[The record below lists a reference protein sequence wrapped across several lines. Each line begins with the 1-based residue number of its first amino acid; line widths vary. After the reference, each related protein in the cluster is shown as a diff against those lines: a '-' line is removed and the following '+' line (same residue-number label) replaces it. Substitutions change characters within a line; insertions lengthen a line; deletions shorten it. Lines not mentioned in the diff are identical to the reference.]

1 MPVVSFLSTADF
13 SVSVLMGSCHSSPGS
28 QCPPRVNKPHGDHCP
43 HGGNNPHGAGHCP
56 QGSNTPHGDVVLVL
70 MEAILLMAVNVLTA
84 AAMPLMVF
92 ILLIA
97 VTVIMMSTVNMVV
110 NVLKTATVVTELGT
124 IFKNDTVN
132 LGVTGLHRPHRG
144 VTVTRRPP
152 PVSAVMKL

>member
-1 MPVVSFLSTADF
+1 MFVVSFLSTADF

-70 MEAILLMAVNVLTA
+70 MEAILLMAVNVFTARA

-132 LGVTGLHRPHRG
+132 LGVTGLHG
-144 VTVTRRPP
+144 LTVG
-152 PVSAVMKL
+152 